1 MSRQSAGALGGQ
13 PRACLDRA
21 ESLPVR
27 TSSVSCGWNGKDG
40 NVSENQLDNADQSE
54 KKAAVLSATEA
65 IALIFRR
72 ANDDE
77 ETEAHGGSVGADE
90 PSSSE
95 S

>member
-1 MSRQSAGALGGQ
+1 
-13 PRACLDRA
+13 
-21 ESLPVR
+21 
-27 TSSVSCGWNGKDG
+27 
-40 NVSENQLDNADQSE
+40 VSENQLDNADHRE

-77 ETEAHGGSVGADE
+77 ETEQQGGSVEADE

>member
-1 MSRQSAGALGGQ
+1 
-13 PRACLDRA
+13 
-21 ESLPVR
+21 
-27 TSSVSCGWNGKDG
+27 
-40 NVSENQLDNADQSE
+40 VSENQLDNADQRE

-72 ANDDE
+72 ANHDE
-77 ETEAHGGSVGADE
+77 ETEEQGGSVEADE

>member
-1 MSRQSAGALGGQ
+1 
-13 PRACLDRA
+13 
-21 ESLPVR
+21 
-27 TSSVSCGWNGKDG
+27 
-40 NVSENQLDNADQSE
+40 VSENRLDNADQRE

-77 ETEAHGGSVGADE
+77 ETEEQGGSVEADE
-90 PSSSE
+90 PSSSK

>member
-1 MSRQSAGALGGQ
+1 M
-13 PRACLDRA
+13 
-21 ESLPVR
+21 
-27 TSSVSCGWNGKDG
+27 SCGWNGKDG
-40 NVSENQLDNADQSE
+40 NVSENQLDNADQRE

-72 ANDDE
+72 ANHDE
-77 ETEAHGGSVGADE
+77 ETEEQGGSVEADE